1 MATTPSKKDA
11 KRLIESRDKNLRQL
25 LLRTTR
31 TLNALIEEELKRRGY
46 DKVRVAHSV
55 LLANLDLEGNSI
67 TTVAERSHST
77 KQAIS
82 VLAEELEALGYLTR
96 EVDEEDARA
105 RILLLTERGRKLMV
119 DTFSIISDIEAHYTN
134 ILGEQTMD
142 GLRTG
147 LAAFMGVRQLT

>member
-55 LLANLDLEGNSI
+55 LLANLDLEEI
-67 TTVAERSHST
+67 V
-77 KQAIS
+77 
-82 VLAEELEALGYLTR
+82 
-96 EVDEEDARA
+96 
-105 RILLLTERGRKLMV
+105 
-119 DTFSIISDIEAHYTN
+119 
-134 ILGEQTMD
+134 
-142 GLRTG
+142 
-147 LAAFMGVRQLT
+147 